1 MSIVQT
7 MPESN
12 VLRNVVVSGPWGMQ
26 AHKPVEGNTFDEV
39 ASLCGFSEST
49 AKRRIK
55 VVNTRLRRL
64 AAELPEFS
72 VLFCNQPEEA

>member
-1 MSIVQT
+1 

-12 VLRNVVVSGPWGMQ
+12 VLRNVVVSGPWGTQ
-26 AHKPVEGNTFDEV
+26 AHKQVEGNTLDEV

-49 AKRRIK
+49 ANRRLK

-64 AAELPEFS
+64 AAELPEF
-72 VLFCNQPEEA
+72 LGLLRNQTEAA